1 MTISSKRAEYIAW
14 VSLLISVIFFVIS
27 LLLGRWSGFHSVY
40 SISWIILASSL
51 VWFVLAIQ
59 FHQRSLAEQEKL
71 DIGQLSR
78 SEQETAI
85 FQARGEQ
92 DKLFAVAQRR
102 LDLLE
107 KWFIPIFSVLIALYE
122 ISIGLYLFY
131 SIPAED
137 EVFTKQPFLC
147 AIIMTAIAFVGFLLS
162 RYATGMSKQSQWKPL
177 RAGGSL
183 LLGASILCFAL
194 AIALGWAFFNFF
206 RIINIIQ
213 WLIPVLLIVLGTETA
228 LNIIMDI
235 YRPRLEGQYSRAAF
249 DSRLLGIINEP
260 GEILHTA
267 AGAIDYQ
274 FGFKVSETWFY
285 KLLGQTF
292 IPLLLFAIIILYL
305 MSTVVVVGPNEQ
317 AIIENFGNPL
327 DSDGN
332 VNIKGPGIT
341 KKLPWPFGIAY
352 KYPTEKVMELTIGY
366 VPNINPETG
375 QLQSEPLIWGTPHY
389 DEEYPVLVAS
399 GAITQELNEEAMP
412 VSIVNMNIPV
422 HYKVRDLY
430 SFLYIHENSSQMLET
445 ICYRE
450 LAKFC
455 ASARLDIDTEA
466 DLANSLFGAGRE
478 KAKEILTSK
487 IQQMADKAGLGVEI
501 VFVGMQGIHPPVT
514 VSKNYQ
520 EVIGAIQRKQA
531 TILLAEALS
540 NRTLSNLVG
549 SVDEANKLYDLAQS
563 YQKARGNG
571 ENQQAESLARE
582 VDAAFM
588 MTEGEVFKTL
598 REAKAYAYQKASL
611 SEATGK
617 RFDGQLKAYRA
628 APEIYKQQ
636 QRLSVYEEAYKNIRK
651 YVIVA
656 DPDNKQNYI
665 IDLKEKLTPDL
676 YDISGIE
683 EPSQK

>member
-14 VSLLISVIFFVIS
+14 VSLLISVIVFVIS

-78 SEQETAI
+78 SDQENAI
-85 FQARGEQ
+85 FQAQGEQ

-107 KWFIPIFSVLIALYE
+107 KWFIPIFSGLIALYE
-122 ISIGLYLFY
+122 IGIGLYLFY
-131 SIPAED
+131 GIPAED

-162 RYATGMSKQSQWKPL
+162 RYATGMSKQAEWKPL

-213 WLIPVLLIVLGTETA
+213 WFIPVLLIVLGTETA

-292 IPLLLFAIIILYL
+292 IPLLLFAI
-305 MSTVVVVGPNEQ
+305 MRP
-317 AIIENFGNPL
+317 
-327 DSDGN
+327 
-332 VNIKGPGIT
+332 
-341 KKLPWPFGIAY
+341 
-352 KYPTEKVMELTIGY
+352 
-366 VPNINPETG
+366 
-375 QLQSEPLIWGTPHY
+375 
-389 DEEYPVLVAS
+389 
-399 GAITQELNEEAMP
+399 
-412 VSIVNMNIPV
+412 
-422 HYKVRDLY
+422 R
-430 SFLYIHENSSQMLET
+430 
-445 ICYRE
+445 
-450 LAKFC
+450 
-455 ASARLDIDTEA
+455 
-466 DLANSLFGAGRE
+466 
-478 KAKEILTSK
+478 
-487 IQQMADKAGLGVEI
+487 
-501 VFVGMQGIHPPVT
+501 
-514 VSKNYQ
+514 
-520 EVIGAIQRKQA
+520 
-531 TILLAEALS
+531 LLAER
-540 NRTLSNLVG
+540 NTP
-549 SVDEANKLYDLAQS
+549 
-563 YQKARGNG
+563 
-571 ENQQAESLARE
+571 
-582 VDAAFM
+582 
-588 MTEGEVFKTL
+588 
-598 REAKAYAYQKASL
+598 
-611 SEATGK
+611 
-617 RFDGQLKAYRA
+617 RFRYR
-628 APEIYKQQ
+628 
-636 QRLSVYEEAYKNIRK
+636 R
-651 YVIVA
+651 
-656 DPDNKQNYI
+656 
-665 IDLKEKLTPDL
+665 
-676 YDISGIE
+676 
-683 EPSQK
+683 